1 MKRYLLLAPLAVS
14 LAACATDQTGGI
26 NSPSVQRACA
36 AASVAGAT
44 VDTISHDIGAVYPSA
59 KVQAIITLVQLGQA
73 IIQANCQV
81 IVNQSAPPV
90 VTP

>member
-1 MKRYLLLAPLAVS
+1 MKRYLLLAPLALC
-14 LAACATDQTGGI
+14 LANNGSCTAPNV
-26 NSPSVQRACA
+26 NSASAQRACA

-59 KVQAIITLVQLGQA
+59 KVAAIITLVQLGQA